1 MALYCVDLSE
11 KKPLEKNL
19 ELDAIESQVE
29 NSLPEQKSGS
39 FAGRS
44 RIDFDAI
51 SWEAPNRCRLRYV
64 YRFDRKGGD
73 AVLLLDFTSKPIRLK
88 IEKIVPL
95 KEEK

>member
-1 MALYCVDLSE
+1 MALYYVDLSE
-11 KKPLEKNL
+11 KKAREKNL
-19 ELDAIESQVE
+19 KLEAIESQVE
-29 NSLPEQKSGS
+29 SSLPERKSGS

-73 AVLLLDFTSKPIRLK
+73 AVLLLDSTSKPIRLK
-88 IEKIVPL
+88 IEKIVPV
-95 KEEK
+95 KEEE